1 MSNDLQYVYQKE
13 RKEFGKQCLFSD
25 KKFLMVSIP
34 SNHEEFNDYILRNP
48 VEEGTQLGKQ
58 FSSSEVRKF
67 VNCGLLFEP
76 FYTCQPL
83 GEHRVND
90 DRK

>member
-34 SNHEEFNDYILRNP
+34 SNHDEFNDYILRNP
-48 VEEGTQLGKQ
+48 VEEGTQLSKQ
-58 FSSSEVRKF
+58 FSSSEVRIMSM
-67 VNCGLLFEP
+67 N
-76 FYTCQPL
+76 
-83 GEHRVND
+83 GEIFS
-90 DRK
+90 